1 MKKLAAVVALA
12 TLVASPALAQT
23 SKDHLADASY
33 QRTATVPW
41 DAVVNE
47 NKVIGQ
53 DPDANVRLDLRR
65 GEMSINH

>member
-1 MKKLAAVVALA
+1 
-12 TLVASPALAQT
+12 
-23 SKDHLADASY
+23 
-33 QRTATVPW
+33 VPW